1 MTVIVLTAC
10 PTGLRGDLTRWLLE
24 IAPGVFVGHIS
35 ARVRERIW
43 LRVRAFAKQGRA
55 IMVYSAVNEQHMSF
69 KVHQP
74 DWEPVDCDGLE
85 LIRRPRGTEE
95 ATLAGPPK
103 KGWSKASKYHSA
115 RKFSA

>member
-55 IMVYSAVNEQHMSF
+55 IMVYSATNEQHMSF

-95 ATLAGPPK
+95 ATLAGPSK